1 MHYLYYV
8 GLDVSKETFD
18 ASLVAFE
25 DANEMA
31 HRKFANSRKGI
42 CSCLHWVEKRHGIRL
57 DDVIFCAED
66 MGSYI
71 SEMAVCASDRTLN
84 FNFSLISPLVIK
96 YSMGIARGKTDR
108 VDARRIAEYAI
119 THYRKIALYLPA
131 EKELCQLRTWLI

>member
-84 FNFSLISPLVIK
+84 FNFSLISPLVMNYI
-96 YSMGIARGKTDR
+96 IN
-108 VDARRIAEYAI
+108 ENN
-119 THYRKIALYLPA
+119 RKPSRYYKFSEKLYL
-131 EKELCQLRTWLI
+131 LRYCCDKKMLQSLIY

>member
-42 CSCLHWVEKRHGIRL
+42 CSCLHWVEKRHGIR
-57 DDVIFCAED
+57 
-66 MGSYI
+66 
-71 SEMAVCASDRTLN
+71 
-84 FNFSLISPLVIK
+84 
-96 YSMGIARGKTDR
+96 
-108 VDARRIAEYAI
+108 
-119 THYRKIALYLPA
+119 
-131 EKELCQLRTWLI
+131 

>member
-66 MGSYI
+66 VAKQTEWMPGVSP
-71 SEMAVCASDRTLN
+71 SMR
-84 FNFSLISPLVIK
+84 SLTI
-96 YSMGIARGKTDR
+96 GR
-108 VDARRIAEYAI
+108 
-119 THYRKIALYLPA
+119 
-131 EKELCQLRTWLI
+131 

>member
-42 CSCLHWVEKRHGIRL
+42 CSCLHWV
-57 DDVIFCAED
+57 
-66 MGSYI
+66 
-71 SEMAVCASDRTLN
+71 
-84 FNFSLISPLVIK
+84 
-96 YSMGIARGKTDR
+96 
-108 VDARRIAEYAI
+108 
-119 THYRKIALYLPA
+119 
-131 EKELCQLRTWLI
+131 

>member
-42 CSCLHWVEKRHGIRL
+42 CSCRHWVEKRHGILL
-57 DDVIFCAED
+57 DDVIFPP
-66 MGSYI
+66 YP
-71 SEMAVCASDRTLN
+71 
-84 FNFSLISPLVIK
+84 F
-96 YSMGIARGKTDR
+96 
-108 VDARRIAEYAI
+108 
-119 THYRKIALYLPA
+119 
-131 EKELCQLRTWLI
+131 

>member
-84 FNFSLISPLVIK
+84 FNFSLISPLVVLPVAK
-96 YSMGIARGKTDR
+96 QTEWMPGVSPSMRSLTIGR
-108 VDARRIAEYAI
+108 
-119 THYRKIALYLPA
+119 
-131 EKELCQLRTWLI
+131 

>member
-42 CSCLHWVEKRHGIRL
+42 CSCLHWVEKRHGSARVCTGL
-57 DDVIFCAED
+57 RSGMVF
-66 MGSYI
+66 GST
-71 SEMAVCASDRTLN
+71 M
-84 FNFSLISPLVIK
+84 
-96 YSMGIARGKTDR
+96 
-108 VDARRIAEYAI
+108 
-119 THYRKIALYLPA
+119 
-131 EKELCQLRTWLI
+131 